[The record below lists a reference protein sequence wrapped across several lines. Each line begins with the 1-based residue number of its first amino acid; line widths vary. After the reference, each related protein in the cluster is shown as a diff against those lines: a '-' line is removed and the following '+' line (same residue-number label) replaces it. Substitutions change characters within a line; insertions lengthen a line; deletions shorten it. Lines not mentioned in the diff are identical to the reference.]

1 MELGSRGALREPLAA
16 VGKPE
21 GGKKDRELEEVDR
34 VMFGGAE
41 VPDELGRD
49 EERKDVCVRAG
60 PGLR

>member
-41 VPDELGRD
+41 VPDELG
-49 EERKDVCVRAG
+49 
-60 PGLR
+60 